1 MILLEIDVAGY
12 VQSIINVGCL
22 LVGGWGFYRTF
33 REIKKTNDDEVKRQA
48 RIDAAVKIVE
58 EGHVKWDA
66 ALADMETGRQRL
78 MMRYDGRLDE
88 QDAKIQD
95 ILSILVELLQSNDII
110 LDALVSAGIGNGD
123 IKNRRDDMSHFIA
136 EQIKKG

>member
-1 MILLEIDVAGY
+1 MILLEIDVASY
-12 VQSIINVGCL
+12 VQAFIT
-22 LVGGWGFYRTF
+22 VGGVLMGIWGFVKVF
-33 REIKKTNDDEVKRQA
+33 RDVKKANDDEVKRRQ
-48 RIDAAVKIVE
+48 RVDAVVKIVE
-58 EGHVKWDA
+58 EGHEKWDA

-95 ILSILVELLQSNDII
+95 ILAILVELLQSNDAI

>member
-1 MILLEIDVAGY
+1 
-12 VQSIINVGCL
+12 
-22 LVGGWGFYRTF
+22 
-33 REIKKTNDDEVKRQA
+33 
-48 RIDAAVKIVE
+48 
-58 EGHVKWDA
+58 
-66 ALADMETGRQRL
+66 MEAGRQRL

-95 ILSILVELLQSNDII
+95 ILAILVELLQSNDII

>member
-12 VQSIINVGCL
+12 IQSIINVGCL

-58 EGHVKWDA
+58 EGHEKWDA
-66 ALADMETGRQRL
+66 ALADMEAGRQRL
-78 MMRYDGRLDE
+78 MMRYDSRLDE
-88 QDAKIQD
+88 QDAKTQD
-95 ILSILVELLQSNDII
+95 ILAILVELLQSNDII

>member
-1 MILLEIDVAGY
+1 MILLEIDVASY
-12 VQSIINVGCL
+12 VQAFIT
-22 LVGGWGFYRTF
+22 VGGVVMGIWGFYKVF
-33 REIKKTNDDEVKRQA
+33 HDIKQTNDEEVKRQT
-48 RIDAAVKIVE
+48 RIDAVVKIVE
-58 EGHVKWDA
+58 EGHEKWDA

-95 ILSILVELLQSNDII
+95 ILAILVELLQSNDAI